1 MSELWTQLLIP
12 HLINIVTILAAAI
25 TIVHILTQ
33 VKKPSSMI
41 AWILFIVIYPY
52 LGILLY
58 ILLSGRKIERIIRKK
73 GMINMTEVTPYPH
86 RPHSQIE
93 RLLCRNKI
101 ACALPGNDFF
111 LCADGIEAYE
121 KLLDMIANARKAIYI
136 STYILGKDSVTET
149 IVDHLARKA
158 KEGVEVKILMDAIGS
173 KWLEFDPSPL
183 RPLKE
188 AGGEYHFFMSV
199 IKEPFNSKINLRNHR
214 KMIIVDGEKVMS
226 GGMNIAREYLAP
238 KPHEKLWADISFIV
252 EGRAAYHYLEV
263 FRSDWESQTQ
273 SRIRLAQSLSIRKSS
288 DNALLQVVPSG
299 PDIATDAL
307 YEAILQGIALAQKHI
322 WIVTPYFIPD
332 ASLLEAL
339 TIASHRGV
347 DVQIIVP
354 DTSDHPL
361 VDMSRIGFLR
371 DLAKEDVTI
380 RFYKSGMLHAKA
392 ILIDEMVGILGS
404 ANFDVRSFFYNFEV
418 STFLY
423 TKREQRLLKNW
434 IEALYSHCDTDM
446 KTAGKVR
453 IVFEN
458 VFKIIAPIL

>member
-1 MSELWTQLLIP
+1 MNEIWTQLLVP
-12 HLINIVTILAAAI
+12 HLINIVTILAAAMA
-25 TIVHILTQ
+25 IVHILTQ

-41 AWILFIVIYPY
+41 AWILFIVIFPY

-73 GMINMTEVTPYPH
+73 GMINMSEVTPYPH
-86 RPHSQIE
+86 QPHSQIE

-101 ACALPGNDFF
+101 ACALPGNNFI
-111 LCADGIEAYE
+111 LCADGIEAYQR
-121 KLLDMIANARKAIYI
+121 LLEMIQNAKKAIYI
-136 STYILGKDSVTET
+136 STYILGRDEVTET
-149 IVDHLARKA
+149 IVGHLAQKA
-158 KEGVEVKILMDAIGS
+158 KEGIEVKILMDSIGS
-173 KWLEFDPSPL
+173 KWLELFPSL
-183 RPLKE
+183 LKPLKE

-199 IKEPFNSKINLRNHR
+199 FKEPFNSKINLRNHR
-214 KMIIVDGEKVMS
+214 KMIIVDGERVMS

-238 KPHEKLWADISFIV
+238 RTHEKLWADISFIV
-252 EGRAAYHYLEV
+252 EGRAAYHYLEI
-263 FRSDWESQTQ
+263 FRSDWESQTR
-273 SRIRLAQSLSIRKSS
+273 SRIRLTQPVYENISS
-288 DNALLQVVPSG
+288 AGAILQVVPSG
-299 PDIATDAL
+299 PDIETDAL
-307 YEAILQGIALAQKHI
+307 YEAILQAIALAQKRI

-347 DVQIIVP
+347 DVQIVVP

-392 ILIDEMVGILGS
+392 ILIDETLGILGS

-423 TKREQRLLKNW
+423 TPKEQQMLRNW
-434 IEALYSHCDTDM
+434 IEKLYTHCDMQM
-446 KTAGKVR
+446 KEAGSVR

-458 VFKIIAPIL
+458 VFKIVAPIL